1 MQFYSEKP
9 IILASKSPRRKEL
22 FSMLGVPFDV
32 VTSNVSEH
40 EQGLLTESFIDYA
53 QEIAVRKGQA
63 VAKDYPKAVV
73 ISADTV
79 VGYGQRVFPKPKNN
93 EEAKMFLKMLSGRT
107 HSVVTA
113 VAILVDGKLTS
124 FSNVTHVTF
133 FNLDDA
139 IVDAYVATGDSLDK
153 AGGYG
158 IQSEGALF
166 VNNIDGDYYSVM
178 GLPIA
183 ELTRQLLSQRILFLK
198 GGA

>member
-1 MQFYSEKP
+1 MQFHSEKP
-9 IILASKSPRRKEL
+9 IILASGSPRRKEL

-32 VTSNVSEH
+32 VTSNVIEH

-53 QEIAVRKGQA
+53 QDIAVRKGQA
-63 VAKDYPKAVV
+63 VAKDHPHAVV

-79 VGYGQRVFPKPKNN
+79 VGYGKRVFPKPENN

-113 VAILVDGKLTS
+113 VAIFVDGVQNV
-124 FSNVTHVTF
+124 FSNVTKVTF
-133 FNLDDA
+133 FDYDETL
-139 IVDAYVATGDSLDK
+139 VDAYVATGDSLDK

-158 IQSEGALF
+158 IQSEGALL
-166 VNNIDGDYYSVM
+166 VEKIDGDYYSVM

-183 ELTRQLLSQRILFLK
+183 KLTRQLLSQRILSVK